1 MTDYVWRFVQDV
13 LLGSLG
19 SFLWYAGLALMRR
32 ARSAISSRRERILE
46 PERTEAFQ
54 RSFPDPPLDTLD
66 DEQDAY
72 DAIAADMA
80 ARMAREPLD
89 EDFDE
94 LSDDERDELLEL
106 AAAGP
111 PRTPTVETG
120 SCADCKH
127 WSLDEAVRV
136 VERDPTLRAMRES
149 IGAYWNGPGADA
161 RLPNGAV
168 SRGVRFTDLGRCM
181 AERARVDLTERSHS
195 CPRYAPGIRP
205 RLIQYAGPEPF
216 WPEHKQVMR
225 AEDMPLLEPHPGD
238 ENAPSLVGFP
248 PEVQAIE
255 DAFVSERAA
264 RGAGEDSGVFRDRGP
279 HLALVQEFTPAPAD
293 DPIRARAPAG
303 QPLPPLAAE
312 ITRESPKLP
321 SEPPTPTTR
330 RPS

>member
-1 MTDYVWRFVQDV
+1 MTDYVWNA
-13 LLGSLG
+13 LWTILGVICWLSLRWL
-19 SFLWYAGLALMRR
+19 FRLASETL
-32 ARSAISSRRERILE
+32 SAPPLGAEPDLREDELVE
-46 PERTEAFQ
+46 HE
-54 RSFPDPPLDTLD
+54 PDPDGALD

-111 PRTPTVETG
+111 PRTPAVETG

-279 HLALVQEFTPAPAD
+279 HLALVQEFTTAPAD